1 MVFAINCGPDGA
13 PNSFANFKA
22 AALAV
27 GARLRA
33 GATQTTPPPATTTWT
48 AAYGSY
54 TIPPPPSSAEA
65 TKTITLESSTWVTT
79 YTSYAGSPD
88 PTPSTLTGVVHKVI
102 VGAGGQLVFDP
113 QHIKALPRDIVTF
126 EFRQKNHTVTQSS
139 FADPCRKLTVN
150 GAAIGFDSDFMPV
163 ADGATTFP
171 TWNFTVK
178 DTAPVWAYC
187 KQKTPV
193 SHCGKGMVF
202 AINSDE
208 SGPRNFQAFS
218 DLAKNLNGTV
228 GGVSQPTGGASES
241 TPASGAA
248 SLHVSGVLALAL
260 TAVVAVL
267 L

>member
-27 GARLRA
+27 GARLKA

-48 AAYGSY
+48 AAYGTY
-54 TIPPPPSSAEA
+54 TIPPPPATTEA
-65 TKTITLESSTWVTT
+65 TKTITLGSSTWVTT

-102 VGAGGQLVFDP
+102 VGGSQLAFDP
-113 QHIKALPRDIVTF
+113 PRIDALPRDIVMF

-150 GAAIGFDSDFMPV
+150 GAIVGFDSDFQPV
-163 ADGATTFP
+163 AEGATTFP
-171 TWNFTVK
+171 VWNLTVN

-187 KQKTPV
+187 KQRLPT
-193 SHCGKGMVF
+193 SHCGSGMVF

-208 SGPRNFQAFS
+208 SGERNFKAFS

-228 GGVSQPTGGASES
+228 AGVARPTASGTS
-241 TPASGAA
+241 TPTSGAA
-248 SLHVSGVLALAL
+248 SFHVSGALALAL
-260 TAVVAVL
+260 TAVVAAL